1 MLIKFSIPT
10 DLEGVHAARVLA
22 DSLLEAQARQD
33 PLEPRM
39 LASLAALTGRAR
51 LAATLSQDHRVVDEW
66 GLPAPL
72 ASTVPAFFVFAAMG
86 GPSDTLRALE
96 QAVSIAVVQSGT
108 PASRVSLQMFAL
120 AYPATIAF
128 PDYPLESISALAGKG
143 DNLVDAQAAYLR
155 GEPDTVRAILMRIQA
170 TRGPALR
177 LPEVLT
183 LDAVFPE
190 ASLLAALG
198 DERAAI
204 AWLDP
209 TLGTLARTGPQLFA
223 DALRAGPLV
232 RALALRAE
240 LAASVGDTAGARRYA
255 SIVVALWSDADPFLQ
270 EVVSR
275 MRRLLQ

>member
-22 DSLLEAQARQD
+22 DSLLEARAGRD

-51 LAATLSQDHRVVDEW
+51 LAATLSQDQRVVEEW
-66 GLPAPL
+66 ELPAHL
-72 ASTVPAFFVFAAMG
+72 ASTVPAFFVFAALG

-96 QAVSIAVVQSGT
+96 QAVAQALEQSGM
-108 PASRVSLQMFAL
+108 AASLQMFAL

-128 PDYPLESISALAGKG
+128 PDHPLESISALAGN
-143 DNLVDAQAAYLR
+143 DDILVDAQAAYLR
-155 GEPDTVRAILMRIQA
+155 GETDTVRALLMRIQE

-183 LDAVFPE
+183 LDALFPE

-204 AWLDP
+204 DWLDP

-223 DALRAGPLV
+223 DALGAGPLV

-270 EVVSR
+270 EAVER
-275 MRRLLQ
+275 MRRLLR